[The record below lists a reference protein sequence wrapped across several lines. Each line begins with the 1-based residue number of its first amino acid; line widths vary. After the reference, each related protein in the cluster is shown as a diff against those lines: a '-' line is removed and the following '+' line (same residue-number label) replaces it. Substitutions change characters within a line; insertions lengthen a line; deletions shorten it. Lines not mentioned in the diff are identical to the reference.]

1 MSLKWLADETS
12 DTDPAKKKPI
22 QQEPFA
28 RIHPTFVS
36 NFETMND
43 PAHLLAE
50 FPPISKA
57 DWLQKIQKDLRGKPL
72 SDLNW
77 QLPAGISIDPF
88 PHADDLETLPEPL
101 QSISNGWGIGEDI
114 DVSDISQANGQ
125 ALSALEFGV
134 EAPRFVL
141 QENPGP
147 EQVASLLY
155 GIDLS
160 LISVHFLL
168 KNNDV
173 APEKLLLNFYQHAK
187 SQGHDPAQLR
197 GSVNWEANDGVD
209 VVELLRFAQENLPGF
224 AVLPV
229 NGTAFFRGDGN
240 VVEELANTVRQG
252 NDWLFTLTEAG
263 FSAATIHW
271 HLQFSVAVG
280 KNYFIEIAKLRA
292 LRLLWANVQRAWG
305 LEQAEMPVIE
315 AHFPL
320 NQQAESPNDNLIQ
333 ATTQAMSAVIGGA
346 DRLTVLP
353 SDVTEAHAQATDF
366 SRRMARNVQ
375 HILKMENYFD
385 RVADPAAGSYFLENL
400 TVKLAEAAWRLTADG

>member
-1 MSLKWLADETS
+1 
-12 DTDPAKKKPI
+12 
-22 QQEPFA
+22 
-28 RIHPTFVS
+28 
-36 NFETMND
+36 
-43 PAHLLAE
+43 
-50 FPPISKA
+50 
-57 DWLQKIQKDLRGKPL
+57 
-72 SDLNW
+72 
-77 QLPAGISIDPF
+77 
-88 PHADDLETLPEPL
+88 
-101 QSISNGWGIGEDI
+101 
-114 DVSDISQANGQ
+114 
-125 ALSALEFGV
+125 SALGFGV

-147 EQVASLLY
+147 EQVASLLH

-160 LISVHFLL
+160 LVSVHFLL
-168 KNNDV
+168 KNNEA

-209 VVELLRFAQENLPGF
+209 VVELLRFVHENLPGF

-229 NGTAFFRGDGN
+229 NGTAFFPGDGN

-252 NDWLFTLTEAG
+252 NDWLSTLTEAG
-263 FSAATIHW
+263 FSAADIHR

-292 LRLLWANVQRAWG
+292 LRLLWANVQKAWG
-305 LEQAEMPVIE
+305 LEHGMPTIE

-320 NQQAESPNDNLIQ
+320 NQQAESPNDNLVQ

-353 SDVTEAHAQATDF
+353 SDVTEANPQATDF

-375 HILKMENYFD
+375 HILKMESYFD
-385 RVADPAAGSYFLENL
+385 RVADPAAGSYFMENL
-400 TVKLAEAAWRLTADG
+400 TVKLAEAAWELTMNDEL